1 MDWRRRAVL
10 LLCATAVVGSCGTNP
25 PPTSAG
31 GLRIFD
37 EGGLTFVYP
46 GAWQEFHHPVV
57 SSFSTSIADLA
68 TVDVPEPCTSRP
80 VAWGG
85 IETVCVD
92 QFGLTP
98 NTLVLHVVATA
109 FPDLGIV
116 PSRPPGA
123 IVLLVGGRPAYME
136 RRAPDDPAVGADSVV
151 RWTLSRPGG
160 THQLLHA
167 RSLDPG
173 AGLWPSRRPPSTDDC
188 QRAVSLAPTAPRTA
202 RRPPGDIPAR

>member
-1 MDWRRRAVL
+1 LRA
-10 LLCATAVVGSCGTNP
+10 
-25 PPTSAG
+25 
-31 GLRIFD
+31 FD
-37 EGGLTFVYP
+37 EGGLMFVYP
-46 GAWQEFHHPVV
+46 AAWQEFHHRIV
-57 SSFSTSIADLA
+57 SAFSTSIADLA

-92 QFGLTP
+92 QFRLTP
-98 NTLVLHVVATA
+98 NTLVLHMVATA

-151 RWTLSRPGG
+151 RWTLSRPG
-160 THQLLHA
+160 
-167 RSLDPG
+167 
-173 AGLWPSRRPPSTDDC
+173 
-188 QRAVSLAPTAPRTA
+188 APTNFYTLEALIRGPDAGPLEDQLQQMIASVRFH
-202 RRPPGDIPAR
+202 